1 MTRTRNKETMEKAI
15 KVKEM
20 DIKVSK
26 VDIKEEEG
34 TKVDIMVVV
43 FEEDVSVEA
52 WNKVIF
58 V

>member
-1 MTRTRNKETMEKAI
+1 MEKAI